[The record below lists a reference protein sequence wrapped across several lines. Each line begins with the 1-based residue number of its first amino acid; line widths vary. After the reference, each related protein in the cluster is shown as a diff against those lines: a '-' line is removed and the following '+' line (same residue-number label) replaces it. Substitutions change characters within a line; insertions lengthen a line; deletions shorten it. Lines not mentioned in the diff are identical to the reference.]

1 MIKKLASRIFFAAL
15 LTLAAVLP
23 QQVTAQSNDFRIA
36 NQYLQQQKYEEALP
50 ILRELHNNNPSTYT
64 YFEKLAECLV
74 NLKKYDEAIDI
85 AEAQIRNDNSVT
97 RTSIKL
103 AEVYHLSGDIEK
115 AKETWNNV
123 IENNPQQIQIFYNV
137 AESMNQRREYLAA
150 IDLYKQARE
159 RFSNTQLFSNEL
171 ANSYMQAGLFK
182 EAVNEYYMV
191 IKDSPQQ
198 MGFVQQRFLRMRDN
212 DLYNIASLELED
224 FLLELDTG
232 HFAYSQLYQL
242 LSWLFLETEEYRRAF
257 VFARQY
263 ESRTAETNYSLF
275 SLGNRL
281 RSARQFELAA
291 DAFSYYIES
300 ESGLLTRATEEKAN
314 TYLQWARYQEQH
326 GLRSSESQD
335 ELFGNSYRLN
345 EQITETSPNYNRI
358 DRVLSTLIDL
368 SLDHYKDAEKA
379 ERWYTLLNEKAGSE
393 GSGRAYALYAE
404 GRIALF
410 KGDHSTA
417 RQALTRADR
426 QSEDSNLSERTRFYL
441 SLSDFFAGDYEFA
454 QIQLSSLERRNTSYF
469 ANNAIQ
475 LRMWIKNGM
484 RLDEENETLGQFSD
498 GIQLIHLG
506 KYDEAL
512 EELKPIL
519 DSPRHPFA
527 DDLVVELTKNLPY
540 RFQPAILQ
548 ILEKQITGNRASPL
562 RERLMWERALLS
574 ERLLITFDRSS
585 ESLSQEDIFF
595 GRMPLSPGELT
606 ESSVEEM
613 FEDIL
618 IEFPDGFYARF
629 AREKLQ
635 QSTQQQTL

>member
-1 MIKKLASRIFFAAL
+1 MIKKLTLCTFIAAF
-15 LTLAAVLP
+15 LTALSVLP
-23 QQVTAQSNDFRIA
+23 AQVIAQSNDFRIA
-36 NQYLQQQKYEEALP
+36 NQHLQQQNYEDALP
-50 ILRELHNNNPSTYT
+50 ILRELHENNPSTYT
-64 YFEKLAECLV
+64 YFDRLTEALI
-74 NLKKYDEAIDI
+74 NLKMYDEAISI
-85 AEAQIRNDNSVT
+85 AEAQIQNDFSAT
-97 RTSIKL
+97 RTSIRL
-103 AEVYHLSGDIEK
+103 AELYHLSGDIEQ
-115 AKETWNNV
+115 AKETWKSV
-123 IENNPQQIQIFYNV
+123 IENNPQQVQIYYNV
-137 AESMNQRREYLAA
+137 TESMNQRREYLAA
-150 IDLYKQARE
+150 IELYEEARD
-159 RFSNTQLFSNEL
+159 RFNNGQLFSNEL
-171 ANSYMQAGLFK
+171 ANSYMQAGLFEK
-182 EAVNEYYMV
+182 AVNEYYKV
-191 IKDSPQQ
+191 IKESPQQ

-224 FLLELDTG
+224 FLLELDTD

-345 EQITETSPNYNRI
+345 EQITENSPNYNRI

-379 ERWYTLLNEKAGSE
+379 KRWYTQLNDVAGSE
-393 GSGRAYALYAE
+393 GNSRAYALYAE

-410 KGDHSTA
+410 NGDHSTA

-426 QSEDSNLSERTRFYL
+426 QSEDSNLSERTRYYL

-484 RLDEENETLGQFSD
+484 RMDEDNETLRQFSE
-498 GIQLIHLG
+498 GIRQMHLG

-512 EELKPIL
+512 EQVKPIL
-519 DSPRHPFA
+519 DSPNHPFA
-527 DDLVVELTKNLPY
+527 DDLVVELTKNMPH
-540 RFQPAILQ
+540 RFQAVILQ
-548 ILEKQITGNRASPL
+548 ILENQITNNRASPL

-574 ERLLITFDRSS
+574 ERLLVAYDQSG
-585 ESLSQEDIFF
+585 ESMSTEDVFF
-595 GRMPLSPGELT
+595 GRMPLPPGELT
-606 ESSVEEM
+606 EASVEEM